1 MIGTSWPVVIL
12 LLWAVDLSAQPEAP
26 AEVWIDGDSL
36 HWTPVE
42 RAVGYQLFREVP
54 VLDRDGELQTAWVVW
69 GLLEADVLSI
79 NLREHS
85 LGDDD
90 PHRTPYAVAAVHLI
104 DGQEVESERVYA
116 TPLELEGPPTGLR
129 PASWGRIKEN
139 WRY

>member
-116 TPLELEGPPTGLR
+116 TPVEGPPTGLR

-139 WRY
+139 RRY